1 MRIAVVLL
9 GLLSAWGSVLAEPVL
24 NVAKHSADLGSVTV
38 LGNVD
43 VEGLGKVHLTAKRN
57 NSQLVIQAEG
67 PGKEIVGRAET
78 TVGLADTPVYI
89 RTPDGL
95 SKLTVHWGVTEK

>member
-24 NVAKHSADLGSVTV
+24 NVAKHSVDLDSVTV
-38 LGNVD
+38 LGKVD
-43 VEGLGKVHLTAKRN
+43 VEGLGKVQLTAKRN
-57 NSQLVIQAEG
+57 KSQLVIQAES
-67 PGKEIVGRAET
+67 PGKDIVGRAET
-78 TVGLADTPVYI
+78 TVGLAETPVYI

-95 SKLTVHWGVTEK
+95 SKLTVYWGVSDK